1 MNFATFL
8 EKNSKEETK
17 QHNNY
22 LMSEPIPNRSKPR
35 WKMLRA
41 VCKQDFLR
49 NASEDFLSLDPL
61 GVGSDEMLVGR
72 AGYLAGCLWLHQ
84 KIGCQVS

>member
-1 MNFATFL
+1 MNAVL
-8 EKNSKEETK
+8 V
-17 QHNNY
+17 
-22 LMSEPIPNRSKPR
+22 
-35 WKMLRA
+35 A
-41 VCKQDFLR
+41 VCKENVLR

-84 KIGCQVS
+84 RIGCQVTSLQASMLR